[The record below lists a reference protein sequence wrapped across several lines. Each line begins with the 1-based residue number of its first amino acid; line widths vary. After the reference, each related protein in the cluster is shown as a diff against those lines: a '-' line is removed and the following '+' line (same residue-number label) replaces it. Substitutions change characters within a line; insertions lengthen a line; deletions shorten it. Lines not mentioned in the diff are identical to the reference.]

1 MMNRRAF
8 LGGTLS
14 AATFGT
20 CKAQTLAAIE
30 QNAVPQTA
38 SEPLVWPIVTKLQPG
53 IPSFVGHADT
63 VLDVI
68 GRIGALPSLVIF
80 TEGNP

>member
-8 LGGTLS
+8 FGGTLS

-20 CKAQTLAAIE
+20 CKAQTLTPAA

-38 SEPLVWPIVTKLQPG
+38 PEPLVWP
-53 IPSFVGHADT
+53 
-63 VLDVI
+63 
-68 GRIGALPSLVIF
+68 ALGKRRRASDP
-80 TEGNP
+80 